1 MCSAFPHLGT
11 PSAACRRSFG
21 DKSSPELRAGLQLR
35 PRSSSGGTTWEGA
48 LRLFVIGEERFSTHE
63 LPQTGHLILGSG
75 SGCDVVVADGSVAP
89 RHARLEVGT
98 PCSLEDLGSGR
109 ATQVGANP
117 LPPGGRAEV
126 APGGAIQLGAVVL
139 LLERPR
145 GSTPRRILSRDYF
158 EDRVQEECYR
168 AERNQTVFSLLRI
181 AVPSSASTDAV
192 EQVLGGGL
200 RLVDVVASTGP
211 GEYGILLCETPP
223 AGAEIA
229 AARLRDRLGKAGA
242 TPAMG
247 TAFYPRD
254 GNDAFSLI
262 ARAAPPGSAP
272 GEGGSDL
279 DLVPDSS
286 PAIVELRRMVERVA
300 ASDLSVLILGETG
313 VGKERM
319 ADELHRL
326 SPRSTKPLLR
336 LNCAALSDS
345 LLESELF
352 GHERGAFTGA
362 HERKIGLLEA
372 AEGGTV
378 LLDEVGDMPP
388 LTQVKLLRV
397 LEERQVRR
405 VGSTASLGIDVR
417 FVSATNRNLEQ
428 AIARGTFREDLYF
441 RLNGI
446 TLVIPPLRD
455 RPEEIEG
462 LARHFIGEACRRSGR
477 EAPRISRE
485 ALQILLAYP
494 WPGNIRELRSVIERA
509 VVLCDSDRLLPA
521 HLPEQRMRAHF
532 ARRDPSPAANGR
544 NGASHSRPLSADE
557 ETRRDELV
565 RLLREHRGNVTAVGR
580 ALQKAR
586 FQVQRWLKRYDI
598 DADTYR

>member
-1 MCSAFPHLGT
+1 M
-11 PSAACRRSFG
+11 
-21 DKSSPELRAGLQLR
+21 
-35 PRSSSGGTTWEGA
+35 
-48 LRLFVIGEERFSTHE
+48 
-63 LPQTGHLILGSG
+63 
-75 SGCDVVVADGSVAP
+75 VADPSVAP
-89 RHARLEVGT
+89 RHARLEVG
-98 PCSLEDLGSGR
+98 PPWSIEDLGSGR
-109 ATQVGANP
+109 VTQVGAKP
-117 LPPGGRAEV
+117 VPPGGRAELV
-126 APGGAIQLGAVVL
+126 PGGAIQLGGVVL
-139 LLERPR
+139 LLERKR

-168 AERNQTVFSLLRI
+168 AERNQTVFSVLRI
-181 AVPSSASTDAV
+181 GVPTSASTDPV

-200 RLVDVVASTGP
+200 RLVDVVAAYGP

-223 AGAEIA
+223 AGAEVA
-229 AARLRDRLGKAGA
+229 VARLRERLGKIGA
-242 TPAMG
+242 PPSLG
-247 TAFYPRD
+247 IAFYPRD

-262 ARAAPPGSAP
+262 ERAAPPGTRPA
-272 GEGGSDL
+272 EEVADL
-279 DLVPDSS
+279 DRLPESS
-286 PAIVELRRMVERVA
+286 PAIVQLRRMVDRVA
-300 ASDLSVLILGETG
+300 ASDISVLILGETG

-319 ADELHRL
+319 AEELHRR
-326 SPRSTKPLLR
+326 SPRAERPLVR

-352 GHERGAFTGA
+352 GHEKGAFTGA

-378 LLDEVGDMPP
+378 FLDEIGDMPP

-397 LEERQVRR
+397 LEERRVRR
-405 VGSTASLGIDVR
+405 VGSTATLGIDVR

-446 TLVIPPLRD
+446 ALVIPPLRD

-462 LARHFIGEACRRSGR
+462 LARHFVGEACRSSGR
-477 EAPRISRE
+477 EPPGLSRE

-509 VVLCDSDRLLPA
+509 VVLCEADRLTPA

-532 ARRDPSPAANGR
+532 ARRDPSPVSNGR
-544 NGASHSRPLSADE
+544 NGTSVPRPLSADDRA
-557 ETRRDELV
+557 RRDQLV
-565 RLLREHRGNVTAVGR
+565 QLLREHRGNVTAVGR

-598 DADTYR
+598 DADTFR

>member
-1 MCSAFPHLGT
+1 LSNHLEVG
-11 PSAACRRSFG
+11 
-21 DKSSPELRAGLQLR
+21 
-35 PRSSSGGTTWEGA
+35 

-63 LPQTGHLILGSG
+63 LPQTGHVILGSAPD
-75 SGCDVVVADGSVAP
+75 CDVVLADPSVAP
-89 RHARLEVGT
+89 RHARLEVG
-98 PCSLEDLGSGR
+98 PPFSLEDLGSGGV
-109 ATQVGANP
+109 TQVGATP
-117 LPPGGRAEV
+117 LPPGGRAELV
-126 APGGAIQLGAVVL
+126 PGGALELGGVVL
-139 LLERPR
+139 LLERLR
-145 GSTPRRILSRDYF
+145 GSTPRRILSREYF

-168 AERNQTVFSLLRI
+168 AERKQTVFSVLRI
-181 AVPSSASTDAV
+181 GVPSSASIDPV
-192 EQVLGGGL
+192 EQVLGGCL
-200 RLVDVVASTGP
+200 RLVDVVACHAP
-211 GEYGILLCETPP
+211 REYGVLLCETPP

-229 AARLRDRLGKAGA
+229 AARLRDRLARIGA
-242 TPAMG
+242 MPSLG
-247 TAFYPRD
+247 IAFYPRD

-262 ARAAPPGSAP
+262 ARAVPPGTALAEDRP
-272 GEGGSDL
+272 PL
-279 DLVPDSS
+279 DTLPETS
-286 PAIVELRRMVERVA
+286 PAIVQLRHMVERVA
-300 ASDLSVLILGETG
+300 ASDISVLVLGETG

-319 ADELHRL
+319 AEELHRR
-326 SPRSTKPLLR
+326 SPRSAKPLLR

-378 LLDEVGDMPP
+378 FLDEVGDMPS

-446 TLVIPPLRD
+446 ALVIPPLRD
-455 RPEEIEG
+455 RPGEIEG
-462 LARHFIGEACRRSGR
+462 LARHFIAEACRRAGR
-477 EAPRISRE
+477 EPPRISRE

-509 VVLCDSDRLLPA
+509 VVLCDTDHLMPA

-532 ARRDPSPAANGR
+532 ARRDPMPVPNGS
-544 NGASHSRPLSADE
+544 NGISASRPLSTQE
-557 ETRRDELV
+557 EARREELL

-586 FQVQRWLKRYDI
+586 FQVQRWLKRYGI
-598 DADTYR
+598 DAATFR